1 MDIWDTN
8 KLVLFV
14 AFVVPGFISIK
25 TYGLLFLVPPKDT
38 SSQLIDAIAY
48 SCLNYAIFY
57 PLYFYIKSID
67 SDCFGFGFY
76 SIFLFVALFVGPVCW
91 VILWRWAR
99 GKKCLQ
105 KWLPHP
111 VDKPW
116 DFVFGQRVP
125 FWVIVTLK
133 DSRKIAGL
141 YGSKSFASSA
151 PSKEQIFFEQTWEL
165 NEDGGFERPRET
177 TAGTLIVTAEI
188 ESIEF
193 FHCSK
198 EDENDKR

>member
-8 KLVLFV
+8 KLTLFV

-25 TYGLLFLVPPKDT
+25 TYSLLFLSLPKDT
-38 SSQLIDAIAY
+38 SSQLIDAVAY

-57 PLYFYIKSID
+57 PLYFYVNSVSPD
-67 SDCFGFGFY
+67 GLGFGAH
-76 SIFLFVALFVGPVCW
+76 SIFLFLTLFVGPVLW
-91 VILWRWAR
+91 VFLWRCVRDWEF
-99 GKKCLQ
+99 LQ

-125 FWVIVTLK
+125 FWIIVTLK
-133 DSRKIAGL
+133 DGRKIAGL
-141 YGSKSFASSA
+141 YGLKSFASAA
-151 PSKEQIFFEQTWEL
+151 PSKEQIYFEQTWEL
-165 NEDGGFERPRET
+165 NEDGGFERPREA

-188 ESIEF
+188 ESMEF
-193 FHCSK
+193 FQCLT
-198 EDENDKR
+198 EDEK